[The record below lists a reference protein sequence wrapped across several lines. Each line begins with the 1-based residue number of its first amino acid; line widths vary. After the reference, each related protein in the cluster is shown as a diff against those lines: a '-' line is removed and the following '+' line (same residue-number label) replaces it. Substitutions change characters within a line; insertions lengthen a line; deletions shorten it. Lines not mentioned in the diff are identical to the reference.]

1 MGNVIKLRSR
11 EDVIETILFELI
23 VLATDVPKEDKEISA
38 ASIATLSGLP
48 ADVVNVLTLS
58 SNLPYDIW
66 KEAYAKALAENGL
79 IEVAEEINNAANTYM
94 K

>member
-1 MGNVIKLRSR
+1 MGNVIKLRTR

-23 VLATDVPKEDKEISA
+23 VMATDVPKEDKQLSA

-48 ADVVNVLTLS
+48 ADVVNVLTMS
-58 SNLPYDIW
+58 CELPYDLW
-66 KEAYAKALAENGL
+66 KEAYGKALAENGL
-79 IEVAEEINNAANTYM
+79 TEVAEEINNAANTYM